1 MPLLNRLK
9 DEIVLAPPA
18 PEPSYLGGAPDP
30 GRTGLRTLDDH
41 RGYLLGHVGTLR
53 PFGINLLDAA
63 GLTLCESIVSDIDL
77 PTFTAA
83 TAAGYAVRT
92 SNLVGASKQRP
103 IILPVVDQVEAGGY
117 RHAPLTPRTAVL
129 VEAGAPLPEGADAVM
144 SLAEGFAVE
153 DDVQFTTEAKVHQN
167 VRLAGSRVSDGDQLV
182 ARGSVLTP
190 RTLAVIAEV
199 GHDKVLAM
207 PRPRVVVLVADESLK
222 APGLPLARLSESYDA
237 TSTLLAATLRDDGV
251 QVFVGHVASTE
262 PRAVGIALD
271 EQLVRADLV
280 FLVTR
285 VTEGLEAMLAGQG
298 SVDVAEVDA
307 LPGRQLFAMV
317 GDERAPVLVLP
328 PDAVAAYLSYLLVG
342 RPLVQ
347 KLAGK
352 EPETPKDSS
361 APVTQEVA
369 ADPVRTRLLLA
380 QHTNRGVTPLT
391 GASPGAAELAGAN
404 AVIVVPPAD
413 VPIPA
418 HGDVTCWLL
427 D

>member
-1 MPLLNRLK
+1 MPLLNRPK
-9 DEIVLAPPA
+9 DEILPVPPA
-18 PEPSYLGGAPDP
+18 PEPSYLAGAPDP
-30 GRTGLRTLDDH
+30 AGTGLRTLDDH
-41 RGYLLGHVGTLR
+41 RTFLLGHVETLR

-92 SNLVGASKQRP
+92 SNLVGASRQRP
-103 IILPVVDQVEAGGY
+103 IILPVVDRVEAGGY
-117 RHAPLTPRTAVL
+117 RHAPLAPRTAVL
-129 VEAGAPLPEGADAVM
+129 VEAGAPLPDGADAVM
-144 SLAEGFAVE
+144 PLAEGFAVE
-153 DDVQFTTEAKVHQN
+153 DDVQFTTEATVHQN

-190 RTLAVIAEV
+190 RTLGVIAEV

-207 PRPRVVVLVADESLK
+207 PRPRVVVLVADEALK

-251 QVFVGHVASTE
+251 QVFVGHVSGTE
-262 PRAVGIALD
+262 PKAIGIALG

-285 VTEGLEAMLAGQG
+285 VTEGLEALLAGQG

-307 LPGRQLFAMV
+307 LPGRQLFAIL
-317 GDERAPVLVLP
+317 GEERAPVLVLP
-328 PDAVAAYLSYLLVG
+328 PDAVPAYLAYLLVG

-352 EPETPKDSS
+352 EPETPQESS
-361 APVTQEVA
+361 APVTQDVV
-369 ADPVRTRLLLA
+369 ADPVRTRLLLGR
-380 QHTNRGVTPLT
+380 HSSRGVTPLT
-391 GASPGAAELAGAN
+391 GDAPGAAELAGAN
-404 AVIVVPPAD
+404 AVIVVPPAA

>member
-1 MPLLNRLK
+1 MPLLNRPK
-9 DEIVLAPPA
+9 DDILPA
-18 PEPSYLGGAPDP
+18 PFAPELSYLEDSPAFAG
-30 GRTGLRTLDDH
+30 TGLRSLDDH
-41 RGYLLGHVGTLR
+41 RQYLLGHVETLR

-83 TAAGYAVRT
+83 TLDGYAVRT
-92 SNLVGASKQRP
+92 SNLVGASRQRP

-117 RHAPLTPRTAVL
+117 RHAPLAPRTAVL
-129 VEAGAPLPEGADAVM
+129 VAAGAPLPEGADAVM
-144 SLAEGFAVE
+144 PLGAGLAV
-153 DDVQFTTEAKVHQN
+153 DDEVQFTTEASVNLN
-167 VRLAGSRVSDGDQLV
+167 VRLAGSRVADGDQLV
-182 ARGSVLTP
+182 PRGSLLTP

-207 PRPRVVVLVADESLK
+207 PRPRVVVLVAEPTLK
-222 APGLPLARLSESYDA
+222 APGLPLSRLSETYDA
-237 TSTLLAATLRDDGV
+237 TSTLLAATLRADGV
-251 QVFVGHVASTE
+251 QVFVGHVTSSD
-262 PRAVGIALD
+262 PRVIGIALG

-280 FLVTR
+280 LLVTR

-298 SVDVAEVDA
+298 SVDTGEVDA
-307 LPGRQLFAMV
+307 LPGRQLFAIV

-328 PDAVAAYLSYLLVG
+328 PEAVPAYLAYLLVG

-352 EPETPKDSS
+352 EPTLPPETT
-361 APVTQEVA
+361 APVTHDVA

-380 QHTNRGVTPLT
+380 RSSSRGVTPLP
-391 GASPGAAELAGAN
+391 GEAPGAAELADAN
-404 AVIVVPPAD
+404 AVIVVPPAS

-418 HGDVTCWLL
+418 HGDATCWLL

>member
-1 MPLLNRLK
+1 MPLLSRPK
-9 DEIVLAPPA
+9 DEILPVPSL
-18 PEPSYLGGAPDP
+18 PEPSYLEGAPDAS
-30 GRTGLRTLDDH
+30 GKGLRGLDVH
-41 RGYLLGHVGTLR
+41 REYLLGHVETLR

-83 TAAGYAVRT
+83 TVDGYAVRT
-92 SNLVGASKQRP
+92 SNLVGASRQRP
-103 IILPVVDQVEAGGY
+103 IILPVVDRVEAGGY
-117 RHAPLTPRTAVL
+117 RHAPLAPRTAVL
-129 VEAGAPLPEGADAVM
+129 VAAGAPLPEGADAVM
-144 SLAEGFAVE
+144 PLADGFAVE
-153 DDVQFTTEAKVHQN
+153 DDVQFTTEASVHRN
-167 VRLAGSRVSDGDQLV
+167 VRLAGSRVADGDQLV

-190 RTLAVIAEV
+190 RALAVIAEV

-207 PRPRVVVLVADESLK
+207 PRPRVVVLVADDTLK
-222 APGLPLARLSESYDA
+222 APGLPLSRLAETYDA
-237 TSTLLAATLRDDGV
+237 TSTLLAATLRDDGI
-251 QVFVGHVASTE
+251 QVFVGHVASTD
-262 PRAVGIALD
+262 PRSIGVALG

-280 FLVTR
+280 MLVTR
-285 VTEGLEAMLAGQG
+285 VTEGLEAMLASQG
-298 SVDVAEVDA
+298 AVDAAEVDA
-307 LPGRQLFAMV
+307 LPGRQLFAIV
-317 GDERAPVLVLP
+317 GEERAPVLVLP
-328 PDAVAAYLSYLLVG
+328 PGTVPAYLAYLLVG

-352 EPETPKDSS
+352 EPTVPQETS

-380 QHTNRGVTPLT
+380 QHSTRGATPLT
-391 GASPGAAELAGAN
+391 ADVPGAAELADAN
-404 AVIVVPPAD
+404 AVIVVPPAS

>member
-1 MPLLNRLK
+1 MPLFERPK
-9 DEIVLAPPA
+9 DEIPPEPSA
-18 PEPSYLGGAPDP
+18 PEPSYLEGAPDAA
-30 GRTGLRTLDDH
+30 GTGLRRIDDH
-41 RGYLLGHVGTLR
+41 REYLLGHVETLR

-63 GLTLCESIVSDIDL
+63 GLTLCESIISDIDL

-83 TAAGYAVRT
+83 TVEGYAVRT
-92 SNLVGASKQRP
+92 SNLVGASRQRP
-103 IILPVVDQVEAGGY
+103 IILPVVDQVEAGDY

-129 VEAGAPLPEGADAVM
+129 VAAGAPLPDGADAVM
-144 SLAEGFAVE
+144 PLEEGFAVD
-153 DDVQFTTEAKVHQN
+153 DDVQFTTEARVHQN
-167 VRLAGSRVSDGDQLV
+167 VRLAGSRVADGDQLV
-182 ARGSVLTP
+182 DRGSVLTP

-207 PRPRVVVLVADESLK
+207 PRPRVVVLVAESTLK

-251 QVFVGHVASTE
+251 QVFVGHVASTD
-262 PRAVGIALD
+262 PRAIGVALG

-280 FLVTR
+280 LLVTR
-285 VTEGLEAMLAGQG
+285 VTEGLEAMLANQG
-298 SVDVAEVDA
+298 SVDVGEVDA

-328 PDAVAAYLSYLLVG
+328 PDAVPAYLAYLLVG

-347 KLAGK
+347 KLAGQ
-352 EPETPKDSS
+352 EPTTPEESS
-361 APVTQEVA
+361 APVTHEVA

-380 QHTNRGVTPLT
+380 RNSTRGVTPLT
-391 GASPGAAELAGAN
+391 GDAPGAAELADAN
-404 AVIVVPPAD
+404 AVIVVPPAG

>member
-1 MPLLNRLK
+1 MPLLNRPK
-9 DEIVLAPPA
+9 EEILPAPPA
-18 PEPSYLGGAPDP
+18 PEPSYLEGAPAVA
-30 GRTGLRTLDDH
+30 GTGLRSLVDH
-41 RGYLLGHVGTLR
+41 RTYLLGHVETLR

-63 GLTLCESIVSDIDL
+63 GLTLCESITSDIDL

-83 TAAGYAVRT
+83 TVDGYAVRT
-92 SNLVGASKQRP
+92 SNLVGASTLRP
-103 IILPVVDQVEAGGY
+103 VILPVVDRVEAGGY
-117 RHAPLTPRTAVL
+117 RHAPLAPRTAVF
-129 VEAGAPLPEGADAVM
+129 VASGAPLPEGADAVM
-144 SLAEGFAVE
+144 PLEAGFAVD
-153 DDVQFTTEAKVHQN
+153 DDVQFTTEASVHLN
-167 VRLAGSRVSDGDQLV
+167 VRMAGSRVADGDQLV

-207 PRPRVVVLVADESLK
+207 PRPRVVVLVADEALK

-237 TSTLLAATLRDDGV
+237 TSTLLAATLRADGV
-251 QVFVGHVASTE
+251 QVFVGHVASTD
-262 PRAVGIALD
+262 PKAVGVALG

-280 FLVTR
+280 LLVTR

-298 SVDVAEVDA
+298 SLDVAEVDA
-307 LPGRQLFAMV
+307 LPGRQLFAIV
-317 GDERAPVLVLP
+317 GDERAPVLVVP
-328 PDAVAAYLSYLLVG
+328 PEAVPAYLAYQLVG

-352 EPETPKDSS
+352 EPTVPQDTS

-380 QHTNRGVTPLT
+380 QHSTRGVTPL
-391 GASPGAAELAGAN
+391 AVDEPGAAELADAN
-404 AVIVVPPAD
+404 AVIVVPPAG

-418 HGDVTCWLL
+418 HGDVTCWIL